1 MVFASRRSGHVAG
14 SIHGTYDPGMTLD
27 NVLELLRRRPFEPFR
42 IVTSSGESYEVRH
55 PEMAWPI
62 RNGLYVGLGG
72 KARLPERAAFVSLLH
87 ISALETL
94 PGNGSRRRR

>member
-1 MVFASRRSGHVAG
+1 
-14 SIHGTYDPGMTLD
+14 MTLD
-27 NVLELLRRRPFEPFR
+27 DVLDLLKRRPFAPFR
-42 IVTSSGESYEVRH
+42 VVTSSGESYDVRH

-72 KARLPERAAFVSLLH
+72 GAGSADQVPERAAFVSLLH

-94 PGNGSRRRR
+94 PRGGARKR